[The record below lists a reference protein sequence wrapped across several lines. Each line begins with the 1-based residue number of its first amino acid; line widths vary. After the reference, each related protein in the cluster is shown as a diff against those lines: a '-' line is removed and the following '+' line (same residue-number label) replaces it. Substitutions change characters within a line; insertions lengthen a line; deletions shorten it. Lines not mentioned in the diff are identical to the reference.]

1 MNKLL
6 MICRYD
12 VFCGTN
18 TQSIATIAQELRS
31 QLFYLPGGMFLAHVE
46 FGVVGSVSY
55 A

>member
-1 MNKLL
+1 

-12 VFCGTN
+12 VLCDTN

-31 QLFYLPGGMFLAHVE
+31 QFFYLAEGMFLAHVE
-46 FGVVGSVSY
+46 FGVVGGVSC